1 MNSDPTIKKPKDLT
15 KIDGNNI
22 SELVW
27 WSYQLGITPEKLLS
41 LIQKN
46 GNSAEDIKRH
56 ITN

>member
-1 MNSDPTIKKPKDLT
+1 MNTDTTIKKPKDLT
-15 KIDGNNI
+15 KIDSNNI

-46 GNSAEDIKRH
+46 GNATEEIKKH
-56 ITN
+56 IHS